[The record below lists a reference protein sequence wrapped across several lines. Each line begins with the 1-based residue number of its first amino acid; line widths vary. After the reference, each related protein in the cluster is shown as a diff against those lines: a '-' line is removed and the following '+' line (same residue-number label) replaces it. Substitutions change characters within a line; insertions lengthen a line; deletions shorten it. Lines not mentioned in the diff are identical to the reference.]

1 MACMQYTCSIDL
13 VIHGQQVD
21 IVPLYECVFEDEV
34 SKDGEKGLGWHGALR
49 HNSSC
54 IIIVIVL

>member
-34 SKDGEKGLGWHGALR
+34 SKDGEKGLG
-49 HNSSC
+49 
-54 IIIVIVL
+54 

>member
-1 MACMQYTCSIDL
+1 MAHMQYTCLIDL
-13 VIHGQQVD
+13 IIHGQQVD
-21 IVPLYECVFEDEV
+21 IVHLNECVFEDEV
-34 SKDGEKGLGWHGALR
+34 SKDGNKGLGWHGALR